1 LKKEAYSIS
10 HIQSNP
16 ATTGSTR
23 LKAEDS
29 LKKSH
34 LRVPEAHTATQVSLK
49 KFLALRENKREI
61 RGGRAREKG
70 KVRKKKKREKGNIC
84 ALVREKEE
92 GKSENLCASGKR
104 AQYSINSLFATSRCL
119 SNQTTRTI

>member
-70 KVRKKKKREKGNIC
+70 KLRKKK
-84 ALVREKEE
+84 E
-92 GKSENLCASGKR
+92 GKGKYMCACKGKR
-104 AQYSINSLFATSRCL
+104 RGKKRKFMCVE
-119 SNQTTRTI
+119 

>member
-23 LKAEDS
+23 LKVEDS

-34 LRVPEAHTATQVSLK
+34 LRVPEAHTAAQVSLK

-70 KVRKKKKREKGNIC
+70 KLRKKKRGKREIY
-84 ALVREKEE
+84 VR
-92 GKSENLCASGKR
+92 L
-104 AQYSINSLFATSRCL
+104 
-119 SNQTTRTI
+119 